1 MNKKH
6 SLLLV
11 DDEKKIL
18 DILNINFSKD
28 YNVFLAKNGI
38 EALTIL
44 DTYPIDVIVSD
55 LRMPEMDGKELL
67 DFTRKE
73 FPSIPFIIV
82 TAYGTIEDAVESIKK
97 GAFDYILKPI
107 KIEELKHK
115 IEKALSLNALLHENE
130 ELKTKI
136 KSLESSK
143 KIVTVDPEM
152 KKLLNIAEQVAK
164 TNATVLI
171 TGETGTGKQLF
182 AEYIHNKSMVANGPF
197 VEINAGA
204 IPQELLESE
213 LFGYEKGA
221 FTGAVKTKKGKFE
234 LADNGTLF
242 IDEIGEMPISQQVK
256 LLHAV
261 EQNKITRVG
270 GTKEIPV
277 NVRLITATNRNLKEE
292 VEKGNFRKDLFYR
305 LSVVTLK
312 LLPLRDRKADIPV
325 LVEYFIKKYSSSDI
339 KVEDEVMS
347 LFLNYSWPGNIREL
361 ENVIQQ
367 AVIFAKNGVITKYQV
382 SEDIINQSFSI
393 PLNKDEFQR
402 LKKDKVDIIASKLE
416 IQYLNNLL
424 KQTGGN
430 ITKAAALSGYNR
442 RQLQNLISKHNI
454 NPRNFKK

>member
-28 YNVFLAKNGI
+28 YNVFMAKNGI

-107 KIEELKHK
+107 KIDELKHK

-367 AVIFAKNGVITKYQV
+367 AVIFAKNGVIIKYQV

-454 NPRNFKK
+454 NTRNFKK